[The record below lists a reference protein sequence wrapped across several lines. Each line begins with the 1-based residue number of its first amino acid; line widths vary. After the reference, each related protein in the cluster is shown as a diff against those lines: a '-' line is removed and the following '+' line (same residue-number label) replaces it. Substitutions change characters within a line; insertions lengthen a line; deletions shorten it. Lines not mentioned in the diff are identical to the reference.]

1 MAKKKGIGNW
11 LGVFITK
18 RGQQYIV
25 RSPKQLSRARRLG
38 WRQIEGKN

>member
-1 MAKKKGIGNW
+1 MAKKTGIGNW

-18 RGQQYIV
+18 RGQQFIV
-25 RSPKQLSRARRLG
+25 RTPEQLKRARRLK